1 MLKTVIYARYSSD
14 KQNEQSIEGQIH
26 ECEQFA
32 KTHDMVI
39 IKHYID
45 RALSGKTDDRPSFL
59 QMIKDSSSG
68 LFDAILVYKTD
79 RFARNRYDSA
89 VYKAKLKKNGIKIFY
104 AKENIPDGPEG
115 IILESMLEGF
125 AEYYSAELSQKVK
138 RGIKEN
144 IRKGLSF
151 GGACPFGYK
160 IVNKKYVIDDEQAPY
175 VKKIFEDY
183 AKGRRAIDIFN
194 ELNTL
199 PNYAGKGRKWNRS
212 SLNRMLTNKKYI
224 GIYELEDV
232 CVKDAIPPIIDEA
245 LFNKVQSR
253 ILFNRR
259 HTTRAKVNYLLS
271 GKLFCG
277 LCEHSMTGKTGTSK
291 TKVKY
296 HYYVCSNRHCKQKK
310 YRKELLEDIII
321 QYTVKDILN
330 PKHFKMIAKK
340 CLEIQ
345 QADNKINDILLML
358 KKQLTATKTKIN
370 NIMNA
375 IEAGIITTSTKDRLE
390 QLEQEKYKL
399 ELEISTQQLNSNR
412 LLSEKQIIY
421 MLNVFYNKRVDVS
434 FYNQIIDCFIYKIYI
449 YSDKI
454 CIVYNLNNS
463 DKDVTYSDINEL
475 YKSSHLNSCGS
486 PLGEENVKALR
497 DNLGWEE
504 QEAFVIPQDVYDNFA
519 QKAKKGQEVEDNWN
533 KLFKAYCEKYPEKKA
548 LWDKY
553 FAVIDDEKLLNCDEF
568 WSYED
573 KPQATRS
580 LSGNMI
586 NRLAKIMPN
595 FWGGSADLGPSNKTV
610 IKDGGS
616 FSKNNYLGRNIHYGV
631 REFAMAAIANGITLY
646 GGTKTFVGTFFVF
659 SDYLKPMARLAALM
673 KIPVTYVLTHDSIG
687 VGEDGPTHEPIEQLA
702 MLRAMP
708 NINVFRPA
716 DATETAAAWYSAITS
731 KNTPTVL
738 ALSRQNLPQIEGSS
752 KEALKGGYIIA
763 ESIKAKPDAI
773 IIASGSEVSLAVDA
787 KKELMEKGFD
797 IRVVSMPCMDI
808 FEQQSDEYKEKILPQ
823 TVEKRLV
830 VEAGSSICWGKYLGF
845 KGKSVTIDTFGA
857 SAPANVL
864 FKKYGFTVENVVNK
878 ALSMLK

>member
-1 MLKTVIYARYSSD
+1 MNIEQKSVNAIRVLAADTVQKANSGHPGMPLGSAAMAYELWANHLTHNPKNPKWVNRDRFILSAGHASSLLYSLLHLFGYGLTIEDMKNFRQDNSLTPGHPEYGHTVGVEATTGPLGAGMGMAVGMAMAQAHMAATFNTED
-14 KQNEQSIEGQIH
+14 YNIIDHYTFVLGGDGCMEEGISSEAFSLAGTLGLSKLIVLYDSNNITIEGNTDLAFTEDVNKRMEAFGFQTLTVEDGNNLEEISKAI
-26 ECEQFA
+26 ELA
-32 KTHDMVI
+32 K
-39 IKHYID
+39 
-45 RALSGKTDDRPSFL
+45 AEKTKPSF
-59 QMIKDSSSG
+59 I
-68 LFDAILVYKTD
+68 
-79 RFARNRYDSA
+79 
-89 VYKAKLKKNGIKIFY
+89 
-104 AKENIPDGPEG
+104 
-115 IILESMLEGF
+115 
-125 AEYYSAELSQKVK
+125 
-138 RGIKEN
+138 
-144 IRKGLSF
+144 
-151 GGACPFGYK
+151 
-160 IVNKKYVIDDEQAPY
+160 
-175 VKKIFEDY
+175 
-183 AKGRRAIDIFN
+183 
-194 ELNTL
+194 
-199 PNYAGKGRKWNRS
+199 
-212 SLNRMLTNKKYI
+212 
-224 GIYELEDV
+224 
-232 CVKDAIPPIIDEA
+232 
-245 LFNKVQSR
+245 
-253 ILFNRR
+253 
-259 HTTRAKVNYLLS
+259 
-271 GKLFCG
+271 
-277 LCEHSMTGKTGTSK
+277 
-291 TKVKY
+291 
-296 HYYVCSNRHCKQKK
+296 
-310 YRKELLEDIII
+310 
-321 QYTVKDILN
+321 TV
-330 PKHFKMIAKK
+330 
-340 CLEIQ
+340 
-345 QADNKINDILLML
+345 
-358 KKQLTATKTKIN
+358 KTKI
-370 NIMNA
+370 A
-375 IEAGIITTSTKDRLE
+375 FGCPAKEG
-390 QLEQEKYKL
+390 
-399 ELEISTQQLNSNR
+399 
-412 LLSEKQIIY
+412 SE
-421 MLNVFYNKRVDVS
+421 
-434 FYNQIIDCFIYKIYI
+434 
-449 YSDKI
+449 
-454 CIVYNLNNS
+454 
-463 DKDVTYSDINEL
+463 
-475 YKSSHLNSCGS
+475 SSHGS

-533 KLFKAYCEKYPEKKA
+533 KLFKAYCEKYPEKKE

-773 IIASGSEVSLAVDA
+773 IIASGSEVSLAVEA

>member
-1 MLKTVIYARYSSD
+1 MNIEQKSVNAIRVLAADTVQKANSGHPGMPLGSAAMAYELWANHLTHNPKNPKWVNRDRFILSAGHASSLLYSLLHLFGYGLTIEDMKNFRQDNSLTPGHPEYGHTVGVEATTGPLGAGMGMAVGMAMAQAHMAATFNTED
-14 KQNEQSIEGQIH
+14 YNVIDHYTFVLGGDGCMEEGISSEAFSLAGTLGLSKLIVLYDSNNITIEGNTDLAFTEDVNKRMEAFGFQTLTVEDGNNLEEISKAI
-26 ECEQFA
+26 ELA
-32 KTHDMVI
+32 K
-39 IKHYID
+39 
-45 RALSGKTDDRPSFL
+45 SEKTKPSF
-59 QMIKDSSSG
+59 I
-68 LFDAILVYKTD
+68 
-79 RFARNRYDSA
+79 
-89 VYKAKLKKNGIKIFY
+89 
-104 AKENIPDGPEG
+104 
-115 IILESMLEGF
+115 
-125 AEYYSAELSQKVK
+125 
-138 RGIKEN
+138 
-144 IRKGLSF
+144 
-151 GGACPFGYK
+151 
-160 IVNKKYVIDDEQAPY
+160 
-175 VKKIFEDY
+175 
-183 AKGRRAIDIFN
+183 
-194 ELNTL
+194 
-199 PNYAGKGRKWNRS
+199 
-212 SLNRMLTNKKYI
+212 
-224 GIYELEDV
+224 
-232 CVKDAIPPIIDEA
+232 
-245 LFNKVQSR
+245 
-253 ILFNRR
+253 
-259 HTTRAKVNYLLS
+259 
-271 GKLFCG
+271 
-277 LCEHSMTGKTGTSK
+277 
-291 TKVKY
+291 
-296 HYYVCSNRHCKQKK
+296 
-310 YRKELLEDIII
+310 
-321 QYTVKDILN
+321 TV
-330 PKHFKMIAKK
+330 
-340 CLEIQ
+340 
-345 QADNKINDILLML
+345 
-358 KKQLTATKTKIN
+358 KTKI
-370 NIMNA
+370 A
-375 IEAGIITTSTKDRLE
+375 FGCPAKEG
-390 QLEQEKYKL
+390 
-399 ELEISTQQLNSNR
+399 
-412 LLSEKQIIY
+412 SE
-421 MLNVFYNKRVDVS
+421 
-434 FYNQIIDCFIYKIYI
+434 
-449 YSDKI
+449 
-454 CIVYNLNNS
+454 
-463 DKDVTYSDINEL
+463 
-475 YKSSHLNSCGS
+475 SSHGS

-519 QKAKKGQEVEDNWN
+519 QKAKKGQEAEDNWN
-533 KLFKAYCEKYPEKKA
+533 KLFKAYCEKYPEKKE

-716 DATETAAAWYSAITS
+716 DAIETAAAWYSAITS

-773 IIASGSEVSLAVDA
+773 IIASGSEVSLAVEA

>member
-1 MLKTVIYARYSSD
+1 MNIEQKSVNAIRVLAVDTVQKANSGHPGMPLGSAAMAYELWANHLTHNPKNPKWVNRDRFILSAGHASSLLYSLLHLFGYGLTIEDMKNFRQDNSLTPGHPEYGHTVGVEATTGPLGAGMGMAVGMAMAQAHMAATFNTED
-14 KQNEQSIEGQIH
+14 YNIIDHYTFVLGGDGCMEEGISSEAFSLAGTLGLSKLIVLYDSNNITIEGNTDLAFTEDVNKRMEAFGFQTLTVEDGNNLEEISKAI
-26 ECEQFA
+26 ELA
-32 KTHDMVI
+32 K
-39 IKHYID
+39 
-45 RALSGKTDDRPSFL
+45 AEKTKPSF
-59 QMIKDSSSG
+59 I
-68 LFDAILVYKTD
+68 
-79 RFARNRYDSA
+79 
-89 VYKAKLKKNGIKIFY
+89 
-104 AKENIPDGPEG
+104 
-115 IILESMLEGF
+115 
-125 AEYYSAELSQKVK
+125 
-138 RGIKEN
+138 
-144 IRKGLSF
+144 
-151 GGACPFGYK
+151 
-160 IVNKKYVIDDEQAPY
+160 
-175 VKKIFEDY
+175 
-183 AKGRRAIDIFN
+183 
-194 ELNTL
+194 
-199 PNYAGKGRKWNRS
+199 
-212 SLNRMLTNKKYI
+212 
-224 GIYELEDV
+224 
-232 CVKDAIPPIIDEA
+232 
-245 LFNKVQSR
+245 
-253 ILFNRR
+253 
-259 HTTRAKVNYLLS
+259 
-271 GKLFCG
+271 
-277 LCEHSMTGKTGTSK
+277 
-291 TKVKY
+291 
-296 HYYVCSNRHCKQKK
+296 
-310 YRKELLEDIII
+310 
-321 QYTVKDILN
+321 TV
-330 PKHFKMIAKK
+330 
-340 CLEIQ
+340 
-345 QADNKINDILLML
+345 
-358 KKQLTATKTKIN
+358 KTKI
-370 NIMNA
+370 A
-375 IEAGIITTSTKDRLE
+375 FGCPAKEG
-390 QLEQEKYKL
+390 
-399 ELEISTQQLNSNR
+399 
-412 LLSEKQIIY
+412 SE
-421 MLNVFYNKRVDVS
+421 
-434 FYNQIIDCFIYKIYI
+434 
-449 YSDKI
+449 
-454 CIVYNLNNS
+454 
-463 DKDVTYSDINEL
+463 
-475 YKSSHLNSCGS
+475 SSHGS

-519 QKAKKGQEVEDNWN
+519 QKAKKGQEAEDNWN
-533 KLFKAYCEKYPEKKA
+533 KLFKAYCEKYPEKKE

-716 DATETAAAWYSAITS
+716 DAIETAAAWYSAITS

>member
-519 QKAKKGQEVEDNWN
+519 QKAKKGQEAEDNWN

-716 DATETAAAWYSAITS
+716 DATETAAAWYSAITN

-773 IIASGSEVSLAVDA
+773 IIASGSEVSLAVEA

>member
-1 MLKTVIYARYSSD
+1 MNIEQKSVNAIRVLAADTVQKANSGHPGMPLGSVAMAYELWANHLTHNPKNPKWVNRDRFILSAGHASSLLYSLLHLFGYGLTIEDMKNFRQDNSLTPGHPEYGHTVGVEATTGPLGAGMGMAVGMAMAQAHMAATFNTED
-14 KQNEQSIEGQIH
+14 YNIIDHYTFVLGGDGCMEEGISSEAFSLAGTLGLSKLIVLYDSNNITIEGNTDLAFTEDVNKRMEAFGFQTLTVEDGNNLEEISKAI
-26 ECEQFA
+26 ELA
-32 KTHDMVI
+32 K
-39 IKHYID
+39 
-45 RALSGKTDDRPSFL
+45 SEKTKPSF
-59 QMIKDSSSG
+59 I
-68 LFDAILVYKTD
+68 
-79 RFARNRYDSA
+79 
-89 VYKAKLKKNGIKIFY
+89 
-104 AKENIPDGPEG
+104 
-115 IILESMLEGF
+115 
-125 AEYYSAELSQKVK
+125 
-138 RGIKEN
+138 
-144 IRKGLSF
+144 
-151 GGACPFGYK
+151 
-160 IVNKKYVIDDEQAPY
+160 
-175 VKKIFEDY
+175 
-183 AKGRRAIDIFN
+183 
-194 ELNTL
+194 
-199 PNYAGKGRKWNRS
+199 
-212 SLNRMLTNKKYI
+212 
-224 GIYELEDV
+224 
-232 CVKDAIPPIIDEA
+232 
-245 LFNKVQSR
+245 
-253 ILFNRR
+253 
-259 HTTRAKVNYLLS
+259 
-271 GKLFCG
+271 
-277 LCEHSMTGKTGTSK
+277 
-291 TKVKY
+291 
-296 HYYVCSNRHCKQKK
+296 
-310 YRKELLEDIII
+310 
-321 QYTVKDILN
+321 TV
-330 PKHFKMIAKK
+330 
-340 CLEIQ
+340 
-345 QADNKINDILLML
+345 
-358 KKQLTATKTKIN
+358 KTKI
-370 NIMNA
+370 A
-375 IEAGIITTSTKDRLE
+375 FGCPAKEG
-390 QLEQEKYKL
+390 
-399 ELEISTQQLNSNR
+399 
-412 LLSEKQIIY
+412 SE
-421 MLNVFYNKRVDVS
+421 
-434 FYNQIIDCFIYKIYI
+434 
-449 YSDKI
+449 
-454 CIVYNLNNS
+454 
-463 DKDVTYSDINEL
+463 
-475 YKSSHLNSCGS
+475 SSHGS

-519 QKAKKGQEVEDNWN
+519 QKAKKGQEAEDNWN
-533 KLFKAYCEKYPEKKA
+533 KLFKAYCEKYPEKKE

-773 IIASGSEVSLAVDA
+773 IIASGSEVSLAVEA

>member
-1 MLKTVIYARYSSD
+1 MNIEQKSVNAIRVLAADTVQKANSGHPGMPLGSAAMAYELWANHLTHNPKWVNRDRFILSAGHASSLLYSLLHLFGYGLTIEDMKNFRQDNSLTPGHPEYGHTVGVEATTGPLGAGMGMAVGMAMAQAHMAATFNTED
-14 KQNEQSIEGQIH
+14 YNIIDHYTFVLGGDGCMEEGISSEAFSLAGTLGLSKLIVLYDSNNITIEGNTDLAFTEDVNKRMEAFGFQTLTVEDGNNLEEISKAI
-26 ECEQFA
+26 ELA
-32 KTHDMVI
+32 K
-39 IKHYID
+39 
-45 RALSGKTDDRPSFL
+45 SEKTKPSF
-59 QMIKDSSSG
+59 I
-68 LFDAILVYKTD
+68 
-79 RFARNRYDSA
+79 
-89 VYKAKLKKNGIKIFY
+89 
-104 AKENIPDGPEG
+104 
-115 IILESMLEGF
+115 
-125 AEYYSAELSQKVK
+125 
-138 RGIKEN
+138 
-144 IRKGLSF
+144 
-151 GGACPFGYK
+151 
-160 IVNKKYVIDDEQAPY
+160 
-175 VKKIFEDY
+175 
-183 AKGRRAIDIFN
+183 
-194 ELNTL
+194 
-199 PNYAGKGRKWNRS
+199 
-212 SLNRMLTNKKYI
+212 
-224 GIYELEDV
+224 
-232 CVKDAIPPIIDEA
+232 
-245 LFNKVQSR
+245 
-253 ILFNRR
+253 
-259 HTTRAKVNYLLS
+259 
-271 GKLFCG
+271 
-277 LCEHSMTGKTGTSK
+277 
-291 TKVKY
+291 
-296 HYYVCSNRHCKQKK
+296 
-310 YRKELLEDIII
+310 
-321 QYTVKDILN
+321 TV
-330 PKHFKMIAKK
+330 
-340 CLEIQ
+340 
-345 QADNKINDILLML
+345 
-358 KKQLTATKTKIN
+358 KTKI
-370 NIMNA
+370 A
-375 IEAGIITTSTKDRLE
+375 FGCPAKEG
-390 QLEQEKYKL
+390 
-399 ELEISTQQLNSNR
+399 
-412 LLSEKQIIY
+412 SE
-421 MLNVFYNKRVDVS
+421 
-434 FYNQIIDCFIYKIYI
+434 
-449 YSDKI
+449 
-454 CIVYNLNNS
+454 
-463 DKDVTYSDINEL
+463 
-475 YKSSHLNSCGS
+475 SSHGS

-519 QKAKKGQEVEDNWN
+519 QKAKKGQEAEDNWN

>member
-1 MLKTVIYARYSSD
+1 MNIEQKSVNAIRVLAADTVQKANSGHPGMPLGSAAMAYELWANHLTHNPKNPKWVNRDRFILSAGHASSLLYSLLHLFGYGLTIEDMKNFRQDNSLTPGHPEYGHTVGVEATTGPLGAGMGMAVGMAMAQAHMAATFNTEEYNVID
-14 KQNEQSIEGQIH
+14 HYTFVLGGDGCMEEGISSEAFSLAGTLGLSKLIVLYDSNNITIEGNTDLAFTEDVNKRMEAFGFQILTV
-26 ECEQFA
+26 EDGNNLEEISKAIELA
-32 KTHDMVI
+32 K
-39 IKHYID
+39 
-45 RALSGKTDDRPSFL
+45 SEKTKPSF
-59 QMIKDSSSG
+59 I
-68 LFDAILVYKTD
+68 
-79 RFARNRYDSA
+79 
-89 VYKAKLKKNGIKIFY
+89 
-104 AKENIPDGPEG
+104 
-115 IILESMLEGF
+115 
-125 AEYYSAELSQKVK
+125 
-138 RGIKEN
+138 
-144 IRKGLSF
+144 
-151 GGACPFGYK
+151 
-160 IVNKKYVIDDEQAPY
+160 
-175 VKKIFEDY
+175 
-183 AKGRRAIDIFN
+183 
-194 ELNTL
+194 
-199 PNYAGKGRKWNRS
+199 
-212 SLNRMLTNKKYI
+212 
-224 GIYELEDV
+224 
-232 CVKDAIPPIIDEA
+232 
-245 LFNKVQSR
+245 
-253 ILFNRR
+253 
-259 HTTRAKVNYLLS
+259 
-271 GKLFCG
+271 
-277 LCEHSMTGKTGTSK
+277 
-291 TKVKY
+291 
-296 HYYVCSNRHCKQKK
+296 
-310 YRKELLEDIII
+310 
-321 QYTVKDILN
+321 TV
-330 PKHFKMIAKK
+330 
-340 CLEIQ
+340 
-345 QADNKINDILLML
+345 
-358 KKQLTATKTKIN
+358 KTKI
-370 NIMNA
+370 A
-375 IEAGIITTSTKDRLE
+375 FGCPAKEG
-390 QLEQEKYKL
+390 
-399 ELEISTQQLNSNR
+399 
-412 LLSEKQIIY
+412 SE
-421 MLNVFYNKRVDVS
+421 
-434 FYNQIIDCFIYKIYI
+434 
-449 YSDKI
+449 
-454 CIVYNLNNS
+454 
-463 DKDVTYSDINEL
+463 
-475 YKSSHLNSCGS
+475 SSHGS

-519 QKAKKGQEVEDNWN
+519 QKAKKGQEAEDNWN

-738 ALSRQNLPQIEGSS
+738 ALFRQNLPQIEGSS

-773 IIASGSEVSLAVDA
+773 IIASGSEVSLAVEA

>member
-1 MLKTVIYARYSSD
+1 MNIEQKSVNAIRVLAADTVQKANSGHPGMPLGSAAMAYELWANHLTHNPKNPKWVNRDRFILSAGHASSLLYSLLHLFGYGLTIEDMKNFRQDNSLTPGHPEYGHTVGVEATTGPLGAGMGMAVGMAMAQAHMAATFNTED
-14 KQNEQSIEGQIH
+14 YNIIDHYTFVLGGDGCMEEGISSEALSLAGTLGLSKLIVLYDSNNITIEGNTDLAFTEDVNKRMEAFGFQTLTVEDGNNLEEISKAI
-26 ECEQFA
+26 ELA
-32 KTHDMVI
+32 K
-39 IKHYID
+39 
-45 RALSGKTDDRPSFL
+45 SEKTKPSF
-59 QMIKDSSSG
+59 I
-68 LFDAILVYKTD
+68 
-79 RFARNRYDSA
+79 
-89 VYKAKLKKNGIKIFY
+89 
-104 AKENIPDGPEG
+104 
-115 IILESMLEGF
+115 
-125 AEYYSAELSQKVK
+125 
-138 RGIKEN
+138 
-144 IRKGLSF
+144 
-151 GGACPFGYK
+151 
-160 IVNKKYVIDDEQAPY
+160 
-175 VKKIFEDY
+175 
-183 AKGRRAIDIFN
+183 
-194 ELNTL
+194 
-199 PNYAGKGRKWNRS
+199 
-212 SLNRMLTNKKYI
+212 
-224 GIYELEDV
+224 
-232 CVKDAIPPIIDEA
+232 
-245 LFNKVQSR
+245 
-253 ILFNRR
+253 
-259 HTTRAKVNYLLS
+259 
-271 GKLFCG
+271 
-277 LCEHSMTGKTGTSK
+277 
-291 TKVKY
+291 
-296 HYYVCSNRHCKQKK
+296 
-310 YRKELLEDIII
+310 
-321 QYTVKDILN
+321 TV
-330 PKHFKMIAKK
+330 
-340 CLEIQ
+340 
-345 QADNKINDILLML
+345 
-358 KKQLTATKTKIN
+358 KTKI
-370 NIMNA
+370 A
-375 IEAGIITTSTKDRLE
+375 FGCPAKEG
-390 QLEQEKYKL
+390 
-399 ELEISTQQLNSNR
+399 
-412 LLSEKQIIY
+412 SE
-421 MLNVFYNKRVDVS
+421 
-434 FYNQIIDCFIYKIYI
+434 
-449 YSDKI
+449 
-454 CIVYNLNNS
+454 
-463 DKDVTYSDINEL
+463 
-475 YKSSHLNSCGS
+475 SSHGS

-519 QKAKKGQEVEDNWN
+519 QKAKKGQDAEDNWN
-533 KLFKAYCEKYPEKKA
+533 KLFKAYCEKYPEKKE

-773 IIASGSEVSLAVDA
+773 IIASGSEVSLAVEA

>member
-1 MLKTVIYARYSSD
+1 MNIEQKSVNAIRVLAADTVQKANSGHPGMPLGSAAMAYELWANHLTHNPKNPKWVNRDRFILSAGHASSLLYSLLHLFGYGLTIEDMKNFRQDNSLTPGHPEYGHTVGVEATTGPLGAGMGMAVGMAMAQAHMAATFNTED
-14 KQNEQSIEGQIH
+14 YNIIDHYTFVLGGDGCMEEGISSEAFSLAGTLGLSKLIVLYDSNNITIEGNTDLAFTEDVNKRMEAFGFQTLTVEDGNNLEEISKAI
-26 ECEQFA
+26 ELA
-32 KTHDMVI
+32 K
-39 IKHYID
+39 
-45 RALSGKTDDRPSFL
+45 AEKTKPSF
-59 QMIKDSSSG
+59 I
-68 LFDAILVYKTD
+68 
-79 RFARNRYDSA
+79 
-89 VYKAKLKKNGIKIFY
+89 
-104 AKENIPDGPEG
+104 
-115 IILESMLEGF
+115 
-125 AEYYSAELSQKVK
+125 
-138 RGIKEN
+138 
-144 IRKGLSF
+144 
-151 GGACPFGYK
+151 
-160 IVNKKYVIDDEQAPY
+160 
-175 VKKIFEDY
+175 
-183 AKGRRAIDIFN
+183 
-194 ELNTL
+194 
-199 PNYAGKGRKWNRS
+199 
-212 SLNRMLTNKKYI
+212 
-224 GIYELEDV
+224 
-232 CVKDAIPPIIDEA
+232 
-245 LFNKVQSR
+245 
-253 ILFNRR
+253 
-259 HTTRAKVNYLLS
+259 
-271 GKLFCG
+271 
-277 LCEHSMTGKTGTSK
+277 
-291 TKVKY
+291 
-296 HYYVCSNRHCKQKK
+296 
-310 YRKELLEDIII
+310 
-321 QYTVKDILN
+321 TV
-330 PKHFKMIAKK
+330 
-340 CLEIQ
+340 
-345 QADNKINDILLML
+345 
-358 KKQLTATKTKIN
+358 KTKI
-370 NIMNA
+370 A
-375 IEAGIITTSTKDRLE
+375 FGCPAKEG
-390 QLEQEKYKL
+390 
-399 ELEISTQQLNSNR
+399 
-412 LLSEKQIIY
+412 SE
-421 MLNVFYNKRVDVS
+421 
-434 FYNQIIDCFIYKIYI
+434 
-449 YSDKI
+449 
-454 CIVYNLNNS
+454 
-463 DKDVTYSDINEL
+463 
-475 YKSSHLNSCGS
+475 SSHGS

-519 QKAKKGQEVEDNWN
+519 QKAKKGQEAEDNWN
-533 KLFKAYCEKYPEKKA
+533 KLFKAYCEKYPEKKE

-845 KGKSVTIDTFGA
+845 KGKSVTIDIFGA

>member
-1 MLKTVIYARYSSD
+1 MNIEQKSVNAIRVLAADTVQKANSGHPGMPLGSAAMAYELWANHLTHNPKNPKWVNRDRFILSAGHASSLLYSLLHLFGYGLTIEDMKNFRQDNSLTPGHPEYGHTVGVEATTGPLGAGMGMAVGMAMAQAHMAATFNTED
-14 KQNEQSIEGQIH
+14 YNIIDHYTFVLGGDGCMEEGISSEAFSLAGTLGLSKLIVLYDSNNITIEGNTDLAFTEDVNKRMEAFGFQTLTVEDGNNLEEISKAI
-26 ECEQFA
+26 ELA
-32 KTHDMVI
+32 K
-39 IKHYID
+39 
-45 RALSGKTDDRPSFL
+45 SEKTKPSF
-59 QMIKDSSSG
+59 I
-68 LFDAILVYKTD
+68 
-79 RFARNRYDSA
+79 
-89 VYKAKLKKNGIKIFY
+89 
-104 AKENIPDGPEG
+104 
-115 IILESMLEGF
+115 
-125 AEYYSAELSQKVK
+125 
-138 RGIKEN
+138 
-144 IRKGLSF
+144 
-151 GGACPFGYK
+151 
-160 IVNKKYVIDDEQAPY
+160 
-175 VKKIFEDY
+175 
-183 AKGRRAIDIFN
+183 
-194 ELNTL
+194 
-199 PNYAGKGRKWNRS
+199 
-212 SLNRMLTNKKYI
+212 
-224 GIYELEDV
+224 
-232 CVKDAIPPIIDEA
+232 
-245 LFNKVQSR
+245 
-253 ILFNRR
+253 
-259 HTTRAKVNYLLS
+259 
-271 GKLFCG
+271 
-277 LCEHSMTGKTGTSK
+277 
-291 TKVKY
+291 
-296 HYYVCSNRHCKQKK
+296 
-310 YRKELLEDIII
+310 
-321 QYTVKDILN
+321 TV
-330 PKHFKMIAKK
+330 
-340 CLEIQ
+340 
-345 QADNKINDILLML
+345 
-358 KKQLTATKTKIN
+358 KTKI
-370 NIMNA
+370 A
-375 IEAGIITTSTKDRLE
+375 FGCPAKEG
-390 QLEQEKYKL
+390 
-399 ELEISTQQLNSNR
+399 
-412 LLSEKQIIY
+412 SE
-421 MLNVFYNKRVDVS
+421 
-434 FYNQIIDCFIYKIYI
+434 
-449 YSDKI
+449 
-454 CIVYNLNNS
+454 
-463 DKDVTYSDINEL
+463 
-475 YKSSHLNSCGS
+475 SSHGS

-504 QEAFVIPQDVYDNFA
+504 QEAVVIPQDVYDNFA
-519 QKAKKGQEVEDNWN
+519 QKAKKGQEAEDNWN

>member
-1 MLKTVIYARYSSD
+1 MNIEQKSVNAIRVLAADTVQKANSGHPGMPLGSAAMAYELWANHLTHNPKNPKWVNRDRFILSAGHASSLLYSLLHLFGYGLTIEDMKNFRQDNSLTPGHPEYGHTVGVEATTGPLGAGMGMAVGMAMAQAHMAATFNTED
-14 KQNEQSIEGQIH
+14 YNIIDHYTFVLGGDGCMEEGISSEAFSLAGTLGLSKLIVLYDSNNITIEGNTDLAFTEDVNKRMEAFGFQTLTVEDGNNLEEISKAI
-26 ECEQFA
+26 ELA
-32 KTHDMVI
+32 K
-39 IKHYID
+39 
-45 RALSGKTDDRPSFL
+45 SEKTKPSF
-59 QMIKDSSSG
+59 I
-68 LFDAILVYKTD
+68 
-79 RFARNRYDSA
+79 
-89 VYKAKLKKNGIKIFY
+89 
-104 AKENIPDGPEG
+104 
-115 IILESMLEGF
+115 
-125 AEYYSAELSQKVK
+125 
-138 RGIKEN
+138 
-144 IRKGLSF
+144 
-151 GGACPFGYK
+151 
-160 IVNKKYVIDDEQAPY
+160 
-175 VKKIFEDY
+175 
-183 AKGRRAIDIFN
+183 
-194 ELNTL
+194 
-199 PNYAGKGRKWNRS
+199 
-212 SLNRMLTNKKYI
+212 
-224 GIYELEDV
+224 
-232 CVKDAIPPIIDEA
+232 
-245 LFNKVQSR
+245 
-253 ILFNRR
+253 
-259 HTTRAKVNYLLS
+259 
-271 GKLFCG
+271 
-277 LCEHSMTGKTGTSK
+277 
-291 TKVKY
+291 
-296 HYYVCSNRHCKQKK
+296 
-310 YRKELLEDIII
+310 
-321 QYTVKDILN
+321 TV
-330 PKHFKMIAKK
+330 
-340 CLEIQ
+340 
-345 QADNKINDILLML
+345 
-358 KKQLTATKTKIN
+358 KTKI
-370 NIMNA
+370 A
-375 IEAGIITTSTKDRLE
+375 FGCPAKEG
-390 QLEQEKYKL
+390 
-399 ELEISTQQLNSNR
+399 
-412 LLSEKQIIY
+412 SE
-421 MLNVFYNKRVDVS
+421 
-434 FYNQIIDCFIYKIYI
+434 
-449 YSDKI
+449 
-454 CIVYNLNNS
+454 
-463 DKDVTYSDINEL
+463 
-475 YKSSHLNSCGS
+475 SSHGS

-519 QKAKKGQEVEDNWN
+519 QKAEKGQEAEDNWN

>member
-1 MLKTVIYARYSSD
+1 MNIEQKSVNAIRVLAADTVQKANSGHPGMPLGSAAMAYELWANHLTHNPKNPKWVNRDRFILSAGHASSLLYSLLHLFGYGLTIEDMKNFRQDNSLTPGHPEYGHTVGVEATTGPLGAGMGMAVGMAMAQAHMAATFNTED
-14 KQNEQSIEGQIH
+14 YNIIDHYTFVLGGDGCMEEGISSEAFSLAGTLGLSKLIVLYDSNNITIEGNTDLAFTEDVNKRMEAFGFQTLTVEDGNNLEEISKAI
-26 ECEQFA
+26 ELA
-32 KTHDMVI
+32 K
-39 IKHYID
+39 
-45 RALSGKTDDRPSFL
+45 AEKTKPSF
-59 QMIKDSSSG
+59 I
-68 LFDAILVYKTD
+68 
-79 RFARNRYDSA
+79 
-89 VYKAKLKKNGIKIFY
+89 
-104 AKENIPDGPEG
+104 
-115 IILESMLEGF
+115 
-125 AEYYSAELSQKVK
+125 
-138 RGIKEN
+138 
-144 IRKGLSF
+144 
-151 GGACPFGYK
+151 
-160 IVNKKYVIDDEQAPY
+160 
-175 VKKIFEDY
+175 
-183 AKGRRAIDIFN
+183 
-194 ELNTL
+194 
-199 PNYAGKGRKWNRS
+199 
-212 SLNRMLTNKKYI
+212 
-224 GIYELEDV
+224 
-232 CVKDAIPPIIDEA
+232 
-245 LFNKVQSR
+245 
-253 ILFNRR
+253 
-259 HTTRAKVNYLLS
+259 
-271 GKLFCG
+271 
-277 LCEHSMTGKTGTSK
+277 
-291 TKVKY
+291 
-296 HYYVCSNRHCKQKK
+296 
-310 YRKELLEDIII
+310 
-321 QYTVKDILN
+321 TV
-330 PKHFKMIAKK
+330 
-340 CLEIQ
+340 
-345 QADNKINDILLML
+345 
-358 KKQLTATKTKIN
+358 KTKI
-370 NIMNA
+370 A
-375 IEAGIITTSTKDRLE
+375 FGCPAKEG
-390 QLEQEKYKL
+390 
-399 ELEISTQQLNSNR
+399 
-412 LLSEKQIIY
+412 SE
-421 MLNVFYNKRVDVS
+421 
-434 FYNQIIDCFIYKIYI
+434 
-449 YSDKI
+449 
-454 CIVYNLNNS
+454 
-463 DKDVTYSDINEL
+463 
-475 YKSSHLNSCGS
+475 SSHGS

-519 QKAKKGQEVEDNWN
+519 QKAKKGQEAEDNWN

-878 ALSMLK
+878 ALSMFK

>member
-1 MLKTVIYARYSSD
+1 MNIEQKSVNAIRVLAADTVQKANSGHPGMPLGSAAMAYELWANHLTHNPKNPKWVNRDRFILSAGHASSLLYSLLHLFGYGLTIEDMKNFRQDNSLTPGHPEYGHTVGVEATTGPLGAGMGMAVGMAMAQAHMAATFNTED
-14 KQNEQSIEGQIH
+14 YNIIDHYTFVLGGDGCMEEGISSEAFSLAGTLGLSKLIVLYDSNNITIEGNTDLAFTEDVNKRMEAFGFQTLTVEDGNNLEEISKAI
-26 ECEQFA
+26 ELA
-32 KTHDMVI
+32 K
-39 IKHYID
+39 
-45 RALSGKTDDRPSFL
+45 SEKTKPSF
-59 QMIKDSSSG
+59 I
-68 LFDAILVYKTD
+68 
-79 RFARNRYDSA
+79 
-89 VYKAKLKKNGIKIFY
+89 
-104 AKENIPDGPEG
+104 
-115 IILESMLEGF
+115 
-125 AEYYSAELSQKVK
+125 
-138 RGIKEN
+138 
-144 IRKGLSF
+144 
-151 GGACPFGYK
+151 
-160 IVNKKYVIDDEQAPY
+160 
-175 VKKIFEDY
+175 
-183 AKGRRAIDIFN
+183 
-194 ELNTL
+194 
-199 PNYAGKGRKWNRS
+199 
-212 SLNRMLTNKKYI
+212 
-224 GIYELEDV
+224 
-232 CVKDAIPPIIDEA
+232 
-245 LFNKVQSR
+245 
-253 ILFNRR
+253 
-259 HTTRAKVNYLLS
+259 
-271 GKLFCG
+271 
-277 LCEHSMTGKTGTSK
+277 
-291 TKVKY
+291 
-296 HYYVCSNRHCKQKK
+296 
-310 YRKELLEDIII
+310 
-321 QYTVKDILN
+321 TV
-330 PKHFKMIAKK
+330 
-340 CLEIQ
+340 
-345 QADNKINDILLML
+345 
-358 KKQLTATKTKIN
+358 KTKI
-370 NIMNA
+370 A
-375 IEAGIITTSTKDRLE
+375 FGCPAKEG
-390 QLEQEKYKL
+390 
-399 ELEISTQQLNSNR
+399 
-412 LLSEKQIIY
+412 SE
-421 MLNVFYNKRVDVS
+421 
-434 FYNQIIDCFIYKIYI
+434 
-449 YSDKI
+449 
-454 CIVYNLNNS
+454 
-463 DKDVTYSDINEL
+463 
-475 YKSSHLNSCGS
+475 SSHGS

-519 QKAKKGQEVEDNWN
+519 KKAKKGQDAEDNWN
-533 KLFKAYCEKYPEKKA
+533 KLFKAYCEKYPEKKE

-773 IIASGSEVSLAVDA
+773 IIASGSEVSLAVEA

>member
-1 MLKTVIYARYSSD
+1 MNIEQKSVNAIRVLAADTVQKANSGHPGMPLGSAAMAYELWANHLTHNPKNPKWVNRDRFILSAGHASSLLYSLLHLFGYGLTIEDMKNFRQDNSLTPGHPEYGHTVGVEATTGPLGAGMGMAVGMAMAQAHMAATFNTED
-14 KQNEQSIEGQIH
+14 YNIIDHYTFVLGGDGCMEEGISSEAFSLAGTLGLSKLIVLYDSNNITIEGNTDLAFTEDVNKRMEAFGFQTLTVEDGNNLEEISKAI
-26 ECEQFA
+26 ELA
-32 KTHDMVI
+32 K
-39 IKHYID
+39 
-45 RALSGKTDDRPSFL
+45 SEKTKPSF
-59 QMIKDSSSG
+59 I
-68 LFDAILVYKTD
+68 
-79 RFARNRYDSA
+79 
-89 VYKAKLKKNGIKIFY
+89 
-104 AKENIPDGPEG
+104 
-115 IILESMLEGF
+115 
-125 AEYYSAELSQKVK
+125 
-138 RGIKEN
+138 
-144 IRKGLSF
+144 
-151 GGACPFGYK
+151 
-160 IVNKKYVIDDEQAPY
+160 
-175 VKKIFEDY
+175 
-183 AKGRRAIDIFN
+183 
-194 ELNTL
+194 
-199 PNYAGKGRKWNRS
+199 
-212 SLNRMLTNKKYI
+212 
-224 GIYELEDV
+224 
-232 CVKDAIPPIIDEA
+232 
-245 LFNKVQSR
+245 
-253 ILFNRR
+253 
-259 HTTRAKVNYLLS
+259 
-271 GKLFCG
+271 
-277 LCEHSMTGKTGTSK
+277 
-291 TKVKY
+291 
-296 HYYVCSNRHCKQKK
+296 
-310 YRKELLEDIII
+310 
-321 QYTVKDILN
+321 TV
-330 PKHFKMIAKK
+330 
-340 CLEIQ
+340 
-345 QADNKINDILLML
+345 
-358 KKQLTATKTKIN
+358 KTKI
-370 NIMNA
+370 A
-375 IEAGIITTSTKDRLE
+375 FGCPAKEG
-390 QLEQEKYKL
+390 
-399 ELEISTQQLNSNR
+399 
-412 LLSEKQIIY
+412 SE
-421 MLNVFYNKRVDVS
+421 
-434 FYNQIIDCFIYKIYI
+434 
-449 YSDKI
+449 
-454 CIVYNLNNS
+454 
-463 DKDVTYSDINEL
+463 
-475 YKSSHLNSCGS
+475 SSHGS

-519 QKAKKGQEVEDNWN
+519 QKAKKGQEAEDNWN
-533 KLFKAYCEKYPEKKA
+533 KLFKAYCEKYPEKKE

-808 FEQQSDEYKEKILPQ
+808 FEQQSEEYKEKILPQ

>member
-1 MLKTVIYARYSSD
+1 MNIEQKSVNAIRVLAADTVQKANSGHPGMPLGSAAMAYELWANHLTHNPKNPKWVNRDRFILSAGHASSLLYSLLHLFGYGLTIEDMKNFRQDNSLTPGHPEYGHTVGVEATTGPLGAGMGMAVGMAMAQAHMAATFNTED
-14 KQNEQSIEGQIH
+14 YNIIDHYTFVLGGDGCMEEGISSEAFSLAGTLGLSKLIVLYDSNNITIEGNTDLAFTEDVNKRMEAFGFQTLTVEDGNNLEEISKAI
-26 ECEQFA
+26 EVA
-32 KTHDMVI
+32 K
-39 IKHYID
+39 
-45 RALSGKTDDRPSFL
+45 AEKTKPSF
-59 QMIKDSSSG
+59 I
-68 LFDAILVYKTD
+68 
-79 RFARNRYDSA
+79 
-89 VYKAKLKKNGIKIFY
+89 
-104 AKENIPDGPEG
+104 
-115 IILESMLEGF
+115 
-125 AEYYSAELSQKVK
+125 
-138 RGIKEN
+138 
-144 IRKGLSF
+144 
-151 GGACPFGYK
+151 
-160 IVNKKYVIDDEQAPY
+160 
-175 VKKIFEDY
+175 
-183 AKGRRAIDIFN
+183 
-194 ELNTL
+194 
-199 PNYAGKGRKWNRS
+199 
-212 SLNRMLTNKKYI
+212 
-224 GIYELEDV
+224 
-232 CVKDAIPPIIDEA
+232 
-245 LFNKVQSR
+245 
-253 ILFNRR
+253 
-259 HTTRAKVNYLLS
+259 
-271 GKLFCG
+271 
-277 LCEHSMTGKTGTSK
+277 
-291 TKVKY
+291 
-296 HYYVCSNRHCKQKK
+296 
-310 YRKELLEDIII
+310 
-321 QYTVKDILN
+321 TV
-330 PKHFKMIAKK
+330 
-340 CLEIQ
+340 
-345 QADNKINDILLML
+345 
-358 KKQLTATKTKIN
+358 KTKI
-370 NIMNA
+370 A
-375 IEAGIITTSTKDRLE
+375 FGCPAKEG
-390 QLEQEKYKL
+390 
-399 ELEISTQQLNSNR
+399 
-412 LLSEKQIIY
+412 SE
-421 MLNVFYNKRVDVS
+421 
-434 FYNQIIDCFIYKIYI
+434 
-449 YSDKI
+449 
-454 CIVYNLNNS
+454 
-463 DKDVTYSDINEL
+463 
-475 YKSSHLNSCGS
+475 SSHGS

-519 QKAKKGQEVEDNWN
+519 QKAKKGQEAEDNWN
-533 KLFKAYCEKYPEKKA
+533 KLFKAYCEKYPEKKE

>member
-1 MLKTVIYARYSSD
+1 MNIEQKSVNAIRVLAADTVQKANSGHPGMPLGSAAMAYELWANHLTHNPKNPKWVNRDRFILSAGHASSLLYSLLHLFGYGLTIEDMKNFRQDNSLTPGHPEYGHTVGVEATTGPLGAGMGMAVGMAMAQAHMAATFNTED
-14 KQNEQSIEGQIH
+14 YNIIDHYTFVLGGDGCMEEGISSEAFSLAGTLGLSKLIVLYDSNNITIEGNTDLAFTEDVNKRMEAFGFQTLTVEDGNNLEEISKAI
-26 ECEQFA
+26 ELA
-32 KTHDMVI
+32 K
-39 IKHYID
+39 
-45 RALSGKTDDRPSFL
+45 SEKTKPSF
-59 QMIKDSSSG
+59 I
-68 LFDAILVYKTD
+68 
-79 RFARNRYDSA
+79 
-89 VYKAKLKKNGIKIFY
+89 
-104 AKENIPDGPEG
+104 
-115 IILESMLEGF
+115 
-125 AEYYSAELSQKVK
+125 
-138 RGIKEN
+138 
-144 IRKGLSF
+144 
-151 GGACPFGYK
+151 
-160 IVNKKYVIDDEQAPY
+160 
-175 VKKIFEDY
+175 
-183 AKGRRAIDIFN
+183 
-194 ELNTL
+194 
-199 PNYAGKGRKWNRS
+199 
-212 SLNRMLTNKKYI
+212 
-224 GIYELEDV
+224 
-232 CVKDAIPPIIDEA
+232 
-245 LFNKVQSR
+245 
-253 ILFNRR
+253 
-259 HTTRAKVNYLLS
+259 
-271 GKLFCG
+271 
-277 LCEHSMTGKTGTSK
+277 
-291 TKVKY
+291 
-296 HYYVCSNRHCKQKK
+296 
-310 YRKELLEDIII
+310 
-321 QYTVKDILN
+321 TV
-330 PKHFKMIAKK
+330 
-340 CLEIQ
+340 
-345 QADNKINDILLML
+345 
-358 KKQLTATKTKIN
+358 KTKI
-370 NIMNA
+370 A
-375 IEAGIITTSTKDRLE
+375 FGCPAKEG
-390 QLEQEKYKL
+390 
-399 ELEISTQQLNSNR
+399 
-412 LLSEKQIIY
+412 SE
-421 MLNVFYNKRVDVS
+421 
-434 FYNQIIDCFIYKIYI
+434 
-449 YSDKI
+449 
-454 CIVYNLNNS
+454 
-463 DKDVTYSDINEL
+463 
-475 YKSSHLNSCGS
+475 SSHGS

-519 QKAKKGQEVEDNWN
+519 QKAKKGQEAEDNWN
-533 KLFKAYCEKYPEKKA
+533 KLFKAYCEKYPEKKE

-586 NRLAKIMPN
+586 NFLAKIMPN

-716 DATETAAAWYSAITS
+716 DATETAAAWCSAITS

-773 IIASGSEVSLAVDA
+773 IIASGSEVSLAVEA

>member
-1 MLKTVIYARYSSD
+1 MNIEQKSVNAIRILAADTVQKANSGHPGMPLGSAAMAYELWANHLTHNPKNPKWVNRDRFILSAGHASSLLYSLLHLFGYGLTIEDMKNFRQDNSLTPGHPEYGHTVGVEATTGPLGAGMGMAVGMAMAQAHMAATFNTED
-14 KQNEQSIEGQIH
+14 YNIIDHYTFVLGGDGCMEEGISSEAFSLAGTLGLSKLIVLYDSNNITIEGNTDLAFTEDVNKRMEAFGFQTLTVEDGNNLEEISKAI
-26 ECEQFA
+26 ELA
-32 KTHDMVI
+32 K
-39 IKHYID
+39 
-45 RALSGKTDDRPSFL
+45 AEKTKPSF
-59 QMIKDSSSG
+59 I
-68 LFDAILVYKTD
+68 
-79 RFARNRYDSA
+79 
-89 VYKAKLKKNGIKIFY
+89 
-104 AKENIPDGPEG
+104 
-115 IILESMLEGF
+115 
-125 AEYYSAELSQKVK
+125 
-138 RGIKEN
+138 
-144 IRKGLSF
+144 
-151 GGACPFGYK
+151 
-160 IVNKKYVIDDEQAPY
+160 
-175 VKKIFEDY
+175 
-183 AKGRRAIDIFN
+183 
-194 ELNTL
+194 
-199 PNYAGKGRKWNRS
+199 
-212 SLNRMLTNKKYI
+212 
-224 GIYELEDV
+224 
-232 CVKDAIPPIIDEA
+232 
-245 LFNKVQSR
+245 
-253 ILFNRR
+253 
-259 HTTRAKVNYLLS
+259 
-271 GKLFCG
+271 
-277 LCEHSMTGKTGTSK
+277 
-291 TKVKY
+291 
-296 HYYVCSNRHCKQKK
+296 
-310 YRKELLEDIII
+310 
-321 QYTVKDILN
+321 TV
-330 PKHFKMIAKK
+330 
-340 CLEIQ
+340 
-345 QADNKINDILLML
+345 
-358 KKQLTATKTKIN
+358 KTKI
-370 NIMNA
+370 A
-375 IEAGIITTSTKDRLE
+375 FGCPAKEG
-390 QLEQEKYKL
+390 
-399 ELEISTQQLNSNR
+399 
-412 LLSEKQIIY
+412 SE
-421 MLNVFYNKRVDVS
+421 
-434 FYNQIIDCFIYKIYI
+434 
-449 YSDKI
+449 
-454 CIVYNLNNS
+454 
-463 DKDVTYSDINEL
+463 
-475 YKSSHLNSCGS
+475 SSHGS

-519 QKAKKGQEVEDNWN
+519 QKAKKGQEAEDNWN
-533 KLFKAYCEKYPEKKA
+533 KLFKAYCEKYPEKKE

-673 KIPVTYVLTHDSIG
+673 KISVTYVLTHDSIG

-773 IIASGSEVSLAVDA
+773 IIASGSEVSLAVEA

-797 IRVVSMPCMDI
+797 IRVVSMLCMDI

>member
-1 MLKTVIYARYSSD
+1 MNIEQKSVNAIRVLAADTVQKANSGHPGMPLGSAAMAYELWANHLTHNPKNPKWVNRDRFILSAGHASSLLYSLLHLFGYGLTIEDMKNFRQDNSLTPGHPEYGHTVGVEATTGPLGAGMGMAVGMAMAQAHMAATFNTED
-14 KQNEQSIEGQIH
+14 YNIIDHYTFVLGGDGCMEEGISSEAFSLAGTLGLSKLIVLYDSNNITIEGNTDLAFTEDVNKRMEAFGFQTLTVEDGNNLEEISKAI
-26 ECEQFA
+26 ELA
-32 KTHDMVI
+32 K
-39 IKHYID
+39 
-45 RALSGKTDDRPSFL
+45 AEKTKPSF
-59 QMIKDSSSG
+59 I
-68 LFDAILVYKTD
+68 
-79 RFARNRYDSA
+79 
-89 VYKAKLKKNGIKIFY
+89 
-104 AKENIPDGPEG
+104 
-115 IILESMLEGF
+115 
-125 AEYYSAELSQKVK
+125 
-138 RGIKEN
+138 
-144 IRKGLSF
+144 
-151 GGACPFGYK
+151 
-160 IVNKKYVIDDEQAPY
+160 
-175 VKKIFEDY
+175 
-183 AKGRRAIDIFN
+183 
-194 ELNTL
+194 
-199 PNYAGKGRKWNRS
+199 
-212 SLNRMLTNKKYI
+212 
-224 GIYELEDV
+224 
-232 CVKDAIPPIIDEA
+232 
-245 LFNKVQSR
+245 
-253 ILFNRR
+253 
-259 HTTRAKVNYLLS
+259 
-271 GKLFCG
+271 
-277 LCEHSMTGKTGTSK
+277 
-291 TKVKY
+291 
-296 HYYVCSNRHCKQKK
+296 
-310 YRKELLEDIII
+310 
-321 QYTVKDILN
+321 TV
-330 PKHFKMIAKK
+330 
-340 CLEIQ
+340 
-345 QADNKINDILLML
+345 
-358 KKQLTATKTKIN
+358 KTKI
-370 NIMNA
+370 A
-375 IEAGIITTSTKDRLE
+375 FGCPAKEG
-390 QLEQEKYKL
+390 
-399 ELEISTQQLNSNR
+399 
-412 LLSEKQIIY
+412 SE
-421 MLNVFYNKRVDVS
+421 
-434 FYNQIIDCFIYKIYI
+434 
-449 YSDKI
+449 
-454 CIVYNLNNS
+454 
-463 DKDVTYSDINEL
+463 
-475 YKSSHLNSCGS
+475 SSHGS

-519 QKAKKGQEVEDNWN
+519 QKAKKGQEAEDNWN
-533 KLFKAYCEKYPEKKA
+533 KLFKAYCEKYPEKEE

-646 GGTKTFVGTFFVF
+646 GGTKTFIGTFFVF

-864 FKKYGFTVENVVNK
+864 FKKYGFTIENLVNK

>member
-1 MLKTVIYARYSSD
+1 MNIEQKSVNAIRVLAADTVQKANSGHPGMPLGSAAMAYELWANHLTHNPKNPKWVNRDRFILSAGHASSLLYSLLHLFGYGLTIEDMKNFRQDNSLTPGHPEYGHTVGVEATTGPLGAGMGMAVGMAMAQAHMAATFNTED
-14 KQNEQSIEGQIH
+14 YNIIDHYTFVLGGDGCMEEGISSEAFSLAGTLGLSKLIVLYDSNNITIEGNTDLAFTEDVNKRMEAFGFQTLTVEDGNNLEEISKAI
-26 ECEQFA
+26 ELA
-32 KTHDMVI
+32 K
-39 IKHYID
+39 
-45 RALSGKTDDRPSFL
+45 AEKTKPSF
-59 QMIKDSSSG
+59 I
-68 LFDAILVYKTD
+68 
-79 RFARNRYDSA
+79 
-89 VYKAKLKKNGIKIFY
+89 
-104 AKENIPDGPEG
+104 
-115 IILESMLEGF
+115 
-125 AEYYSAELSQKVK
+125 
-138 RGIKEN
+138 
-144 IRKGLSF
+144 
-151 GGACPFGYK
+151 
-160 IVNKKYVIDDEQAPY
+160 
-175 VKKIFEDY
+175 
-183 AKGRRAIDIFN
+183 
-194 ELNTL
+194 
-199 PNYAGKGRKWNRS
+199 
-212 SLNRMLTNKKYI
+212 
-224 GIYELEDV
+224 
-232 CVKDAIPPIIDEA
+232 
-245 LFNKVQSR
+245 
-253 ILFNRR
+253 
-259 HTTRAKVNYLLS
+259 
-271 GKLFCG
+271 
-277 LCEHSMTGKTGTSK
+277 
-291 TKVKY
+291 
-296 HYYVCSNRHCKQKK
+296 
-310 YRKELLEDIII
+310 
-321 QYTVKDILN
+321 TV
-330 PKHFKMIAKK
+330 
-340 CLEIQ
+340 
-345 QADNKINDILLML
+345 
-358 KKQLTATKTKIN
+358 KTKI
-370 NIMNA
+370 A
-375 IEAGIITTSTKDRLE
+375 FGCPAKEG
-390 QLEQEKYKL
+390 
-399 ELEISTQQLNSNR
+399 
-412 LLSEKQIIY
+412 SE
-421 MLNVFYNKRVDVS
+421 
-434 FYNQIIDCFIYKIYI
+434 
-449 YSDKI
+449 
-454 CIVYNLNNS
+454 
-463 DKDVTYSDINEL
+463 
-475 YKSSHLNSCGS
+475 SSHGS

-519 QKAKKGQEVEDNWN
+519 QKAKKGQEAEDKWN

>member
-1 MLKTVIYARYSSD
+1 MNIEQKSVNAIRVLAADTVQKANSGHPGMPLGSAAMAYELWANHLTHNPKNPKWVNRDRFILSAGHASSLLYSLLHLFGYGLTIEDMKNFRQDNSLTPGHPEYGHTVGVEATTGPLGAGMGMAVGMAMAQAHMAATFNTED
-14 KQNEQSIEGQIH
+14 YNIIDHYTFVLGGDGCMEEGISSEAFSLAGTLGLSKLIVLYDSNNITIEGNTDLAFTEDVNKRMEAFGFQTLTVEDGNNLEEISKAI
-26 ECEQFA
+26 ELA
-32 KTHDMVI
+32 K
-39 IKHYID
+39 
-45 RALSGKTDDRPSFL
+45 AEKTKPSF
-59 QMIKDSSSG
+59 I
-68 LFDAILVYKTD
+68 
-79 RFARNRYDSA
+79 
-89 VYKAKLKKNGIKIFY
+89 
-104 AKENIPDGPEG
+104 
-115 IILESMLEGF
+115 
-125 AEYYSAELSQKVK
+125 
-138 RGIKEN
+138 
-144 IRKGLSF
+144 
-151 GGACPFGYK
+151 
-160 IVNKKYVIDDEQAPY
+160 
-175 VKKIFEDY
+175 
-183 AKGRRAIDIFN
+183 
-194 ELNTL
+194 
-199 PNYAGKGRKWNRS
+199 
-212 SLNRMLTNKKYI
+212 
-224 GIYELEDV
+224 
-232 CVKDAIPPIIDEA
+232 
-245 LFNKVQSR
+245 
-253 ILFNRR
+253 
-259 HTTRAKVNYLLS
+259 
-271 GKLFCG
+271 
-277 LCEHSMTGKTGTSK
+277 
-291 TKVKY
+291 
-296 HYYVCSNRHCKQKK
+296 
-310 YRKELLEDIII
+310 
-321 QYTVKDILN
+321 TV
-330 PKHFKMIAKK
+330 
-340 CLEIQ
+340 
-345 QADNKINDILLML
+345 
-358 KKQLTATKTKIN
+358 KTKI
-370 NIMNA
+370 A
-375 IEAGIITTSTKDRLE
+375 FGCPAKEG
-390 QLEQEKYKL
+390 
-399 ELEISTQQLNSNR
+399 
-412 LLSEKQIIY
+412 SE
-421 MLNVFYNKRVDVS
+421 
-434 FYNQIIDCFIYKIYI
+434 
-449 YSDKI
+449 
-454 CIVYNLNNS
+454 
-463 DKDVTYSDINEL
+463 
-475 YKSSHLNSCGS
+475 SSHGS

-519 QKAKKGQEVEDNWN
+519 QKAKKGQEAEDNWN
-533 KLFKAYCEKYPEKKA
+533 KLFKAYCEKYPEKKE

-673 KIPVTYVLTHDSIG
+673 KISVTYVLTHDSIG

-773 IIASGSEVSLAVDA
+773 IIASGSEVSLAVEA

-797 IRVVSMPCMDI
+797 IRVVSMLCMDI

-864 FKKYGFTVENVVNK
+864 FKKYGFTVENVLNK

>member
-1 MLKTVIYARYSSD
+1 MNIEQKSVNAIRVLAADTVQKANSGHPGMPLGSAAMAYELWANHLTHNPKNPKWVNRDRFILSAGHASSLLYSLLHLFGYGLTIEDMKNFRQDNSLTPGHPEYGHTVGVEATTGPLGAGMGMAVGMAMAQAHMAATFNTED
-14 KQNEQSIEGQIH
+14 YKVIDHYTFVLGGDGCMEEGISSEAFSLAGTLGLSKLIVLYDSNNITIEGNTDLAFTEDVNKRMEAFGFQTLTVEDGNNLEEISKAI
-26 ECEQFA
+26 ELA
-32 KTHDMVI
+32 K
-39 IKHYID
+39 
-45 RALSGKTDDRPSFL
+45 SEKTKPSF
-59 QMIKDSSSG
+59 I
-68 LFDAILVYKTD
+68 
-79 RFARNRYDSA
+79 
-89 VYKAKLKKNGIKIFY
+89 
-104 AKENIPDGPEG
+104 
-115 IILESMLEGF
+115 
-125 AEYYSAELSQKVK
+125 
-138 RGIKEN
+138 
-144 IRKGLSF
+144 
-151 GGACPFGYK
+151 
-160 IVNKKYVIDDEQAPY
+160 
-175 VKKIFEDY
+175 
-183 AKGRRAIDIFN
+183 
-194 ELNTL
+194 
-199 PNYAGKGRKWNRS
+199 
-212 SLNRMLTNKKYI
+212 
-224 GIYELEDV
+224 
-232 CVKDAIPPIIDEA
+232 
-245 LFNKVQSR
+245 
-253 ILFNRR
+253 
-259 HTTRAKVNYLLS
+259 
-271 GKLFCG
+271 
-277 LCEHSMTGKTGTSK
+277 
-291 TKVKY
+291 
-296 HYYVCSNRHCKQKK
+296 
-310 YRKELLEDIII
+310 
-321 QYTVKDILN
+321 TV
-330 PKHFKMIAKK
+330 
-340 CLEIQ
+340 
-345 QADNKINDILLML
+345 
-358 KKQLTATKTKIN
+358 KTKI
-370 NIMNA
+370 A
-375 IEAGIITTSTKDRLE
+375 FGCPAKEG
-390 QLEQEKYKL
+390 
-399 ELEISTQQLNSNR
+399 
-412 LLSEKQIIY
+412 SE
-421 MLNVFYNKRVDVS
+421 
-434 FYNQIIDCFIYKIYI
+434 
-449 YSDKI
+449 
-454 CIVYNLNNS
+454 
-463 DKDVTYSDINEL
+463 
-475 YKSSHLNSCGS
+475 SSHGS

-519 QKAKKGQEVEDNWN
+519 QKAKKGQEAEDNWN

-716 DATETAAAWYSAITS
+716 DAIETAAAWYSAITS

-773 IIASGSEVSLAVDA
+773 IIASGSEVSLAVEA

>member
-1 MLKTVIYARYSSD
+1 MNIEQKSVNAIRVLAADTVQKANSGHPGMPLGSAAMAYELWANHLTHNPKNPKWVNRDRFILSAGHASSLLYSLLHLFGYGLTIEDMKNFRQDNSLTPGHPEYGHTVGVEATTGPLGAGMGMAVGMAMAQAHMAATFNTED
-14 KQNEQSIEGQIH
+14 YNVIDHYTFVLGGDGCMEEGISSEAFSLAGTLGLSKLIVLYDSNNITIEGNTDLAFTEDVNKRMEAFGFQTLTVEDGNNLEEISKAI
-26 ECEQFA
+26 ELA
-32 KTHDMVI
+32 K
-39 IKHYID
+39 
-45 RALSGKTDDRPSFL
+45 SEKTKPSF
-59 QMIKDSSSG
+59 I
-68 LFDAILVYKTD
+68 
-79 RFARNRYDSA
+79 
-89 VYKAKLKKNGIKIFY
+89 
-104 AKENIPDGPEG
+104 
-115 IILESMLEGF
+115 
-125 AEYYSAELSQKVK
+125 
-138 RGIKEN
+138 
-144 IRKGLSF
+144 
-151 GGACPFGYK
+151 
-160 IVNKKYVIDDEQAPY
+160 
-175 VKKIFEDY
+175 
-183 AKGRRAIDIFN
+183 
-194 ELNTL
+194 
-199 PNYAGKGRKWNRS
+199 
-212 SLNRMLTNKKYI
+212 
-224 GIYELEDV
+224 
-232 CVKDAIPPIIDEA
+232 
-245 LFNKVQSR
+245 
-253 ILFNRR
+253 
-259 HTTRAKVNYLLS
+259 
-271 GKLFCG
+271 
-277 LCEHSMTGKTGTSK
+277 
-291 TKVKY
+291 
-296 HYYVCSNRHCKQKK
+296 
-310 YRKELLEDIII
+310 
-321 QYTVKDILN
+321 TV
-330 PKHFKMIAKK
+330 
-340 CLEIQ
+340 
-345 QADNKINDILLML
+345 
-358 KKQLTATKTKIN
+358 KTKI
-370 NIMNA
+370 A
-375 IEAGIITTSTKDRLE
+375 FGCPAKEG
-390 QLEQEKYKL
+390 
-399 ELEISTQQLNSNR
+399 
-412 LLSEKQIIY
+412 SE
-421 MLNVFYNKRVDVS
+421 
-434 FYNQIIDCFIYKIYI
+434 
-449 YSDKI
+449 
-454 CIVYNLNNS
+454 
-463 DKDVTYSDINEL
+463 
-475 YKSSHLNSCGS
+475 SSHGS

-497 DNLGWEE
+497 DNLGWKE

-519 QKAKKGQEVEDNWN
+519 QKAKKGQEAEDNWN
-533 KLFKAYCEKYPEKKA
+533 KLFKAYCEKYPEKKE

-595 FWGGSADLGPSNKTV
+595 LWGGSADLGPSNKTV

-716 DATETAAAWYSAITS
+716 DAIETAAAWYSAITS

>member
-1 MLKTVIYARYSSD
+1 MNIEQKSVNAIRVLAADTVQKANSGHPGMPLGSAAMAYELWANHLTHNPKNPKWVNRDRFILSAGHASSLLYSLLHLFGYGLTIEDMKNFRQDNSLTPGHPEYGHTVGVEATTGPLGAGMGMAVGMAMAQAHMAATFNTED
-14 KQNEQSIEGQIH
+14 YNIIDHYTFVLGGDGCMEEGISSEAFSLAGTLGLSKLIVLYDSNNITIEGNTDLAFTEDVNKRMEAFGFQTLTVEDGNNLEEISKAI
-26 ECEQFA
+26 ELA
-32 KTHDMVI
+32 K
-39 IKHYID
+39 
-45 RALSGKTDDRPSFL
+45 SEKTKPSF
-59 QMIKDSSSG
+59 I
-68 LFDAILVYKTD
+68 
-79 RFARNRYDSA
+79 
-89 VYKAKLKKNGIKIFY
+89 
-104 AKENIPDGPEG
+104 
-115 IILESMLEGF
+115 
-125 AEYYSAELSQKVK
+125 
-138 RGIKEN
+138 
-144 IRKGLSF
+144 
-151 GGACPFGYK
+151 
-160 IVNKKYVIDDEQAPY
+160 
-175 VKKIFEDY
+175 
-183 AKGRRAIDIFN
+183 
-194 ELNTL
+194 
-199 PNYAGKGRKWNRS
+199 
-212 SLNRMLTNKKYI
+212 
-224 GIYELEDV
+224 
-232 CVKDAIPPIIDEA
+232 
-245 LFNKVQSR
+245 
-253 ILFNRR
+253 
-259 HTTRAKVNYLLS
+259 
-271 GKLFCG
+271 
-277 LCEHSMTGKTGTSK
+277 
-291 TKVKY
+291 
-296 HYYVCSNRHCKQKK
+296 
-310 YRKELLEDIII
+310 
-321 QYTVKDILN
+321 TV
-330 PKHFKMIAKK
+330 
-340 CLEIQ
+340 
-345 QADNKINDILLML
+345 
-358 KKQLTATKTKIN
+358 KTKI
-370 NIMNA
+370 A
-375 IEAGIITTSTKDRLE
+375 FGCPAKEG
-390 QLEQEKYKL
+390 
-399 ELEISTQQLNSNR
+399 
-412 LLSEKQIIY
+412 SE
-421 MLNVFYNKRVDVS
+421 
-434 FYNQIIDCFIYKIYI
+434 
-449 YSDKI
+449 
-454 CIVYNLNNS
+454 
-463 DKDVTYSDINEL
+463 
-475 YKSSHLNSCGS
+475 SSHGS

-519 QKAKKGQEVEDNWN
+519 QKAKKGQEAEDNWN

-763 ESIKAKPDAI
+763 ESINAKPDAI
-773 IIASGSEVSLAVDA
+773 IIASGSEVSLAVEA

>member
-1 MLKTVIYARYSSD
+1 MNIEQKSVNAIRVLAADTVQKANSGHPGMPLGSAAMAYELWVNHLTHNPKNPKWVNRDRFILSAGHASSLLYSLLHLFGYGLTIEDMKNFRQDNSLTPGHPEYGHTVGVEATTGPLGAGMGMAVGMAMAQAHMAATFNTED
-14 KQNEQSIEGQIH
+14 YNIIDHYTFVLGGDGCMEEGISSEAFSLAGTLGLSKLIVLYDSNNITIEGNTDLAFTEDVNKRMEAFGFQTLTVEDGNNLEEISKAI
-26 ECEQFA
+26 ELA
-32 KTHDMVI
+32 K
-39 IKHYID
+39 
-45 RALSGKTDDRPSFL
+45 AEKTKPSF
-59 QMIKDSSSG
+59 I
-68 LFDAILVYKTD
+68 
-79 RFARNRYDSA
+79 
-89 VYKAKLKKNGIKIFY
+89 
-104 AKENIPDGPEG
+104 
-115 IILESMLEGF
+115 
-125 AEYYSAELSQKVK
+125 
-138 RGIKEN
+138 
-144 IRKGLSF
+144 
-151 GGACPFGYK
+151 
-160 IVNKKYVIDDEQAPY
+160 
-175 VKKIFEDY
+175 
-183 AKGRRAIDIFN
+183 
-194 ELNTL
+194 
-199 PNYAGKGRKWNRS
+199 
-212 SLNRMLTNKKYI
+212 
-224 GIYELEDV
+224 
-232 CVKDAIPPIIDEA
+232 
-245 LFNKVQSR
+245 
-253 ILFNRR
+253 
-259 HTTRAKVNYLLS
+259 
-271 GKLFCG
+271 
-277 LCEHSMTGKTGTSK
+277 
-291 TKVKY
+291 
-296 HYYVCSNRHCKQKK
+296 
-310 YRKELLEDIII
+310 
-321 QYTVKDILN
+321 TV
-330 PKHFKMIAKK
+330 
-340 CLEIQ
+340 
-345 QADNKINDILLML
+345 
-358 KKQLTATKTKIN
+358 KTKI
-370 NIMNA
+370 A
-375 IEAGIITTSTKDRLE
+375 FGCPAKEG
-390 QLEQEKYKL
+390 
-399 ELEISTQQLNSNR
+399 
-412 LLSEKQIIY
+412 SE
-421 MLNVFYNKRVDVS
+421 
-434 FYNQIIDCFIYKIYI
+434 
-449 YSDKI
+449 
-454 CIVYNLNNS
+454 
-463 DKDVTYSDINEL
+463 
-475 YKSSHLNSCGS
+475 SSHGS

-519 QKAKKGQEVEDNWN
+519 QKAKKGQEAEDNWN

-797 IRVVSMPCMDI
+797 IRVVSMLCMDI

>member
-1 MLKTVIYARYSSD
+1 MNIEQKSVNAIRVLAADTVQKANSGHPGMPLGSAAMAYELWANHLTHNPKNPKWVNRDRFILSAGHASSLLYSLLHLFGYGLTIEDMKNFRQDNSLTPGHPEYGHTVGVEATTGPLGAGMGMAVGMAMAQAHMAATFNTED
-14 KQNEQSIEGQIH
+14 YNVIDHYTFVLGGDGCMEEGISSEAFSLAGTLGLSKLIVLYDSNNITIEGNTDLAFTEDVNKRMEAFGFQTLTVEDGNNLEEISKAI
-26 ECEQFA
+26 ELA
-32 KTHDMVI
+32 K
-39 IKHYID
+39 
-45 RALSGKTDDRPSFL
+45 SEKTKPSF
-59 QMIKDSSSG
+59 I
-68 LFDAILVYKTD
+68 
-79 RFARNRYDSA
+79 
-89 VYKAKLKKNGIKIFY
+89 
-104 AKENIPDGPEG
+104 
-115 IILESMLEGF
+115 
-125 AEYYSAELSQKVK
+125 
-138 RGIKEN
+138 
-144 IRKGLSF
+144 
-151 GGACPFGYK
+151 
-160 IVNKKYVIDDEQAPY
+160 
-175 VKKIFEDY
+175 
-183 AKGRRAIDIFN
+183 
-194 ELNTL
+194 
-199 PNYAGKGRKWNRS
+199 
-212 SLNRMLTNKKYI
+212 
-224 GIYELEDV
+224 
-232 CVKDAIPPIIDEA
+232 
-245 LFNKVQSR
+245 
-253 ILFNRR
+253 
-259 HTTRAKVNYLLS
+259 
-271 GKLFCG
+271 
-277 LCEHSMTGKTGTSK
+277 
-291 TKVKY
+291 
-296 HYYVCSNRHCKQKK
+296 
-310 YRKELLEDIII
+310 
-321 QYTVKDILN
+321 TV
-330 PKHFKMIAKK
+330 
-340 CLEIQ
+340 
-345 QADNKINDILLML
+345 
-358 KKQLTATKTKIN
+358 KTKI
-370 NIMNA
+370 A
-375 IEAGIITTSTKDRLE
+375 FGCPAKEG
-390 QLEQEKYKL
+390 
-399 ELEISTQQLNSNR
+399 
-412 LLSEKQIIY
+412 SE
-421 MLNVFYNKRVDVS
+421 
-434 FYNQIIDCFIYKIYI
+434 
-449 YSDKI
+449 
-454 CIVYNLNNS
+454 
-463 DKDVTYSDINEL
+463 
-475 YKSSHLNSCGS
+475 SSHGS

-519 QKAKKGQEVEDNWN
+519 QKAKKGQEAEDNWN
-533 KLFKAYCEKYPEKKA
+533 KLFKAYCEKYPEKKV

-716 DATETAAAWYSAITS
+716 DAIETAAAWYSAITS

>member
-1 MLKTVIYARYSSD
+1 MNIEQKSVNAIRVLAADTVQKANSGHPGMPLGSAAMAYELWANHLTHNPKNPKWVNRDRFILSAGHASSLLYSLLHLFGYGLTIEDMKNFRQDNSLTPGHPEYGHTVGVEATTGPLGAGMGMAVGMAMAQAHMAATFNTED
-14 KQNEQSIEGQIH
+14 YNIIDHYTFVLGGDGCMEEGISSEAFSLAGTLGLSKLIVLYDSNNITIEGNTDLAFTEDVNKRMEAFGFQTLTVEDGNNLEEISKAI
-26 ECEQFA
+26 ELA
-32 KTHDMVI
+32 K
-39 IKHYID
+39 
-45 RALSGKTDDRPSFL
+45 SEKTKPSF
-59 QMIKDSSSG
+59 I
-68 LFDAILVYKTD
+68 
-79 RFARNRYDSA
+79 
-89 VYKAKLKKNGIKIFY
+89 
-104 AKENIPDGPEG
+104 
-115 IILESMLEGF
+115 
-125 AEYYSAELSQKVK
+125 
-138 RGIKEN
+138 
-144 IRKGLSF
+144 
-151 GGACPFGYK
+151 
-160 IVNKKYVIDDEQAPY
+160 
-175 VKKIFEDY
+175 
-183 AKGRRAIDIFN
+183 
-194 ELNTL
+194 
-199 PNYAGKGRKWNRS
+199 
-212 SLNRMLTNKKYI
+212 
-224 GIYELEDV
+224 
-232 CVKDAIPPIIDEA
+232 
-245 LFNKVQSR
+245 
-253 ILFNRR
+253 
-259 HTTRAKVNYLLS
+259 
-271 GKLFCG
+271 
-277 LCEHSMTGKTGTSK
+277 
-291 TKVKY
+291 
-296 HYYVCSNRHCKQKK
+296 
-310 YRKELLEDIII
+310 
-321 QYTVKDILN
+321 TV
-330 PKHFKMIAKK
+330 
-340 CLEIQ
+340 
-345 QADNKINDILLML
+345 
-358 KKQLTATKTKIN
+358 KTKI
-370 NIMNA
+370 A
-375 IEAGIITTSTKDRLE
+375 FGCPAKEG
-390 QLEQEKYKL
+390 
-399 ELEISTQQLNSNR
+399 
-412 LLSEKQIIY
+412 SE
-421 MLNVFYNKRVDVS
+421 
-434 FYNQIIDCFIYKIYI
+434 
-449 YSDKI
+449 
-454 CIVYNLNNS
+454 
-463 DKDVTYSDINEL
+463 
-475 YKSSHLNSCGS
+475 SSHGS

-519 QKAKKGQEVEDNWN
+519 QKAKKGQEAEDNWN
-533 KLFKAYCEKYPEKKA
+533 KLFKAYCEKYPEKKE

-716 DATETAAAWYSAITS
+716 DAIETAAAWYSAITS

-864 FKKYGFTVENVVNK
+864 FIR
-878 ALSMLK
+878 

>member
-1 MLKTVIYARYSSD
+1 MGMAVGMAMAQAHMAATFNTEDYNIIDHYTFVLGGDGCMEEGISSEAFSLAGTLGLSKLIVLYD
-14 KQNEQSIEGQIH
+14 SNNITIEGNTDLAFTEDVNKRMEAFGFQTLTVEDGNNLEEISKAI
-26 ECEQFA
+26 ELA
-32 KTHDMVI
+32 K
-39 IKHYID
+39 
-45 RALSGKTDDRPSFL
+45 AEKTKPSF
-59 QMIKDSSSG
+59 I
-68 LFDAILVYKTD
+68 
-79 RFARNRYDSA
+79 
-89 VYKAKLKKNGIKIFY
+89 
-104 AKENIPDGPEG
+104 
-115 IILESMLEGF
+115 
-125 AEYYSAELSQKVK
+125 
-138 RGIKEN
+138 
-144 IRKGLSF
+144 
-151 GGACPFGYK
+151 
-160 IVNKKYVIDDEQAPY
+160 
-175 VKKIFEDY
+175 
-183 AKGRRAIDIFN
+183 
-194 ELNTL
+194 
-199 PNYAGKGRKWNRS
+199 
-212 SLNRMLTNKKYI
+212 
-224 GIYELEDV
+224 
-232 CVKDAIPPIIDEA
+232 
-245 LFNKVQSR
+245 
-253 ILFNRR
+253 
-259 HTTRAKVNYLLS
+259 
-271 GKLFCG
+271 
-277 LCEHSMTGKTGTSK
+277 
-291 TKVKY
+291 
-296 HYYVCSNRHCKQKK
+296 
-310 YRKELLEDIII
+310 
-321 QYTVKDILN
+321 TV
-330 PKHFKMIAKK
+330 
-340 CLEIQ
+340 
-345 QADNKINDILLML
+345 
-358 KKQLTATKTKIN
+358 KTKI
-370 NIMNA
+370 A
-375 IEAGIITTSTKDRLE
+375 FGCPAKEG
-390 QLEQEKYKL
+390 
-399 ELEISTQQLNSNR
+399 
-412 LLSEKQIIY
+412 SE
-421 MLNVFYNKRVDVS
+421 
-434 FYNQIIDCFIYKIYI
+434 
-449 YSDKI
+449 
-454 CIVYNLNNS
+454 
-463 DKDVTYSDINEL
+463 
-475 YKSSHLNSCGS
+475 SSHGS

-519 QKAKKGQEVEDNWN
+519 QKAKKGQEAEDNWN
-533 KLFKAYCEKYPEKKA
+533 KLFKAYCEKYPEKKE

-773 IIASGSEVSLAVDA
+773 IIASGSEVSLAVEA

-808 FEQQSDEYKEKILPQ
+808 FEQQSEEYKEKILPQ

>member
-1 MLKTVIYARYSSD
+1 MNIEQKSVNAIRVLAADTVQKANSGHPGMPLGSAAMAYELWANHLTHNPKNPKWVNRDRFILSAGHASSLLYSLLHLFGYGLTIEDMKNFRQDNSLTPGHPEYGHTVGVEATTGPLGAGMGMAVGMAMAQAHMAATFNTED
-14 KQNEQSIEGQIH
+14 YNIIDHYTFVLGGDGCMEEGISSEAFSLAGTLGLSKLIVLYDSNNITIEGNTDLAFTEDVNKRMEAFGFQTLTVEDGNNLEEISKAI
-26 ECEQFA
+26 ELA
-32 KTHDMVI
+32 K
-39 IKHYID
+39 
-45 RALSGKTDDRPSFL
+45 AEKTKPSF
-59 QMIKDSSSG
+59 I
-68 LFDAILVYKTD
+68 
-79 RFARNRYDSA
+79 
-89 VYKAKLKKNGIKIFY
+89 
-104 AKENIPDGPEG
+104 
-115 IILESMLEGF
+115 
-125 AEYYSAELSQKVK
+125 
-138 RGIKEN
+138 
-144 IRKGLSF
+144 
-151 GGACPFGYK
+151 
-160 IVNKKYVIDDEQAPY
+160 
-175 VKKIFEDY
+175 
-183 AKGRRAIDIFN
+183 
-194 ELNTL
+194 
-199 PNYAGKGRKWNRS
+199 
-212 SLNRMLTNKKYI
+212 
-224 GIYELEDV
+224 
-232 CVKDAIPPIIDEA
+232 
-245 LFNKVQSR
+245 
-253 ILFNRR
+253 
-259 HTTRAKVNYLLS
+259 
-271 GKLFCG
+271 
-277 LCEHSMTGKTGTSK
+277 
-291 TKVKY
+291 
-296 HYYVCSNRHCKQKK
+296 
-310 YRKELLEDIII
+310 
-321 QYTVKDILN
+321 TV
-330 PKHFKMIAKK
+330 
-340 CLEIQ
+340 
-345 QADNKINDILLML
+345 
-358 KKQLTATKTKIN
+358 KTKI
-370 NIMNA
+370 A
-375 IEAGIITTSTKDRLE
+375 FGCPAKEG
-390 QLEQEKYKL
+390 
-399 ELEISTQQLNSNR
+399 
-412 LLSEKQIIY
+412 SE
-421 MLNVFYNKRVDVS
+421 
-434 FYNQIIDCFIYKIYI
+434 
-449 YSDKI
+449 
-454 CIVYNLNNS
+454 
-463 DKDVTYSDINEL
+463 
-475 YKSSHLNSCGS
+475 SSHGS

-519 QKAKKGQEVEDNWN
+519 QKAKKGQEAEDNWN
-533 KLFKAYCEKYPEKKA
+533 KLFKAYCEKYPEKKE

-580 LSGNMI
+580 LSGNVI

>member
-1 MLKTVIYARYSSD
+1 MNIEQKSVNAIRVLAADTVQKANSGHPGMPLGSAAMAYELWANHLTHNPKNPKWVNRDRFILSAGHASSLLYSLLHLFGYGLTIEDMKNFRQDNSLTPGHPEYGHTVGVEATTGPLGAGMGMAVGMAMAQAHMAATFNTED
-14 KQNEQSIEGQIH
+14 YNIIDHYTFVLGGDGCMEEGISSEAFSLAGTLGLSKLIVLYDSNNITIEGNTDLAFTEDVNKRMEAFGFQTLTVEDGNNLEEISKAI
-26 ECEQFA
+26 ELA
-32 KTHDMVI
+32 K
-39 IKHYID
+39 
-45 RALSGKTDDRPSFL
+45 AEKTKPSF
-59 QMIKDSSSG
+59 I
-68 LFDAILVYKTD
+68 
-79 RFARNRYDSA
+79 
-89 VYKAKLKKNGIKIFY
+89 
-104 AKENIPDGPEG
+104 
-115 IILESMLEGF
+115 
-125 AEYYSAELSQKVK
+125 
-138 RGIKEN
+138 
-144 IRKGLSF
+144 
-151 GGACPFGYK
+151 
-160 IVNKKYVIDDEQAPY
+160 
-175 VKKIFEDY
+175 
-183 AKGRRAIDIFN
+183 
-194 ELNTL
+194 
-199 PNYAGKGRKWNRS
+199 
-212 SLNRMLTNKKYI
+212 
-224 GIYELEDV
+224 
-232 CVKDAIPPIIDEA
+232 
-245 LFNKVQSR
+245 
-253 ILFNRR
+253 
-259 HTTRAKVNYLLS
+259 
-271 GKLFCG
+271 
-277 LCEHSMTGKTGTSK
+277 
-291 TKVKY
+291 
-296 HYYVCSNRHCKQKK
+296 
-310 YRKELLEDIII
+310 
-321 QYTVKDILN
+321 TV
-330 PKHFKMIAKK
+330 
-340 CLEIQ
+340 
-345 QADNKINDILLML
+345 
-358 KKQLTATKTKIN
+358 KTKI
-370 NIMNA
+370 A
-375 IEAGIITTSTKDRLE
+375 FGCPAKEG
-390 QLEQEKYKL
+390 
-399 ELEISTQQLNSNR
+399 
-412 LLSEKQIIY
+412 SE
-421 MLNVFYNKRVDVS
+421 
-434 FYNQIIDCFIYKIYI
+434 
-449 YSDKI
+449 
-454 CIVYNLNNS
+454 
-463 DKDVTYSDINEL
+463 
-475 YKSSHLNSCGS
+475 SSHGS

-519 QKAKKGQEVEDNWN
+519 QKAKKGQEAEDNWN

-553 FAVIDDEKLLNCDEF
+553 FAVIDDKKLLNCDEF

-716 DATETAAAWYSAITS
+716 DAIETAAAWYSAITS

-878 ALSMLK
+878 ALYMLK